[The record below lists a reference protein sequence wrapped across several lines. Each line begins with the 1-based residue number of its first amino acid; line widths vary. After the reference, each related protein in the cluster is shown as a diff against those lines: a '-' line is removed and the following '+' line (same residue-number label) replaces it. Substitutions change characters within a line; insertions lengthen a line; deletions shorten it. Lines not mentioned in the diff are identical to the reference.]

1 MRRCKSK
8 EQNENEQKDSCA
20 FYGGG
25 KRCSI
30 LNAGTPLIC
39 GYKRCTLYKP
49 RGTEV
54 DNAERISGKA
64 E

>member
-1 MRRCKSK
+1 MRRRESK
-8 EQNENEQKDSCA
+8 KGNEQKDSCA

-25 KRCSI
+25 KRCGI

-54 DNAERISGKA
+54 DNAEILPAKER
-64 E
+64 

>member
-1 MRRCKSK
+1 MRRRESK
-8 EQNENEQKDSCA
+8 LQKGNEQKDSCA

>member
-1 MRRCKSK
+1 MRRRESK
-8 EQNENEQKDSCA
+8 KGNEQKDSCA

-54 DNAERISGKA
+54 DNAEILPAKER
-64 E
+64 